1 MISQGI
7 NNFLT
12 YIREIEQLYRISVA
26 NEQEANDMT
35 QDILHSIELE
45 PHDYR
50 GYAQLA
56 KKLKEIRQTRRA
68 SKDLVMQTQVVLEW
82 VEENRKTIKSLEQ
95 LLGEARKVEKNM
107 ENRIYTPKTSVNE
120 KEKKS

>member
-7 NNFLT
+7 DNFLT

-56 KKLKEIRQTRRA
+56 KKIKGNQANAESVKRLSDANSSCIR
-68 SKDLVMQTQVVLEW
+68 VGG
-82 VEENRKTIKSLEQ
+82 RK
-95 LLGEARKVEKNM
+95 
-107 ENRIYTPKTSVNE
+107 
-120 KEKKS
+120 